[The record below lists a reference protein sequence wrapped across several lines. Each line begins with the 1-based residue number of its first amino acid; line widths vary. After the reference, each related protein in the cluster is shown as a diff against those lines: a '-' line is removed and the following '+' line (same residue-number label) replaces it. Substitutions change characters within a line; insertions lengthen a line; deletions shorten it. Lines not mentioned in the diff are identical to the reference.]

1 MKFDRCNY
9 IIKKNNIWRY
19 LHSIYIS
26 VQLGQNCAGSKEEAV
41 VAYFVLL
48 FQINWGAVEPIK
60 SLVFSTSIA
69 RITPRSSG
77 YDLVF

>member
-9 IIKKNNIWRY
+9 VIERNKIWRY
-19 LHSIYIS
+19 LHSIHIGA
-26 VQLGQNCAGSKEEAV
+26 QNGQNCEGCKEEAI

-48 FQINWGAVEPIK
+48 FKINWGTEEPIK

-69 RITPRSSG
+69 RITPRSSR
-77 YDLVF
+77 YE